1 MARWM
6 KCARDSGCRAYCNH
20 VPWLPR
26 VACSIAE
33 GNSCYQR
40 SIIPLALTLI
50 CCLFIPVQGQTQT
63 VLVSNWSQSTT
74 ATSMV
79 DDERLQ
85 SFTTGSHSDGYVL
98 TRVDL
103 DFVLDAMVD
112 SFTLHLWTMNGDRPG
127 NRIAILETS
136 AVAIGNPTEFT
147 PSSPVILEPSTQYF
161 IHIAVTD
168 PNQVLILKATKSGA
182 EDRSN
187 EATSWQIA
195 DNSISVPGV
204 DTSAWITETNVVR
217 IRIFGYERDSMAPS

>member
-6 KCARDSGCRAYCNH
+6 ERARDCGYRTYRN
-20 VPWLPR
+20 R
-26 VACSIAE
+26 VTWFSRVVCSRNK
-33 GNSCYQR
+33 GSLGYQR
-40 SIIPLALTLI
+40 SIIPIALSLI
-50 CCLFIPVQGQTQT
+50 CCLFIPAQGQTQT
-63 VLVSNWSQSTT
+63 LLVSNWSQSTS
-74 ATSMV
+74 ATSFV

-85 SFTTGSHSDGYVL
+85 SFTTGPYSAGYVL

-136 AVAIGNPTEFT
+136 AVVIGKPTEFT
-147 PSSPVILEPSTQYF
+147 PSSPVVLEPNTQYF

-168 PNQVLILKATKSGA
+168 PDQILILKATKSAA

-187 EATSWQIA
+187 AATSWQIA

-204 DTSAWITETNVVR
+204 DTSAWITETNVVK
-217 IRIFGYERDSMAPS
+217 IRIFGYERDSTAPS